1 MVNTKAIYVA
11 GGGIAAIA
19 IAIFF
24 ILGSGNFRLPGGQD
38 NNQGTAAT
46 QNQTTQA
53 NLGFTIKNITAER
66 TDDRNA
72 DVHISFDVLN
82 PNTSTVLL
90 ETIHYTVYV
99 DEFTMTSGDI
109 GVSPEG
115 FVAGQADMFPIVSG
129 SIITLRDTE
138 SAERNNL
145 TASSWDSMVEG
156 IAQYRVEGTYSFRL
170 TGGNFQ
176 TTFQEHEFTM
186 TFP

>member
-38 NNQGTAAT
+38 NNNQGTAAT

-115 FVAGQADMFPIVSG
+115 FVAGQADMLSLAALSRSG
-129 SIITLRDTE
+129 TRSQQSGTTSRP
-138 SAERNNL
+138 AAG
-145 TASSWDSMVEG
+145 TAWSK
-156 IAQYRVEGTYSFRL
+156 A
-170 TGGNFQ
+170 
-176 TTFQEHEFTM
+176 
-186 TFP
+186 